1 MRIAVACIRC
11 WLGQRAGVMNVL
23 GGMTAIRGAPE
34 RMVYEFAWRDR
45 IVGDEVKRHEKPR
58 PMQLVRDEEME

>member
-1 MRIAVACIRC
+1 
-11 WLGQRAGVMNVL
+11 MNVL